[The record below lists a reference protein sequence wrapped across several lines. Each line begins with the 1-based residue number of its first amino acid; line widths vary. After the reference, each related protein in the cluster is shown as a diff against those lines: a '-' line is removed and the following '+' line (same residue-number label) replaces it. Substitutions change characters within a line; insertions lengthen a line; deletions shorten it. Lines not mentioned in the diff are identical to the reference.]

1 MTAKDLIQDT
11 IPPLKTSDTGKKAL
25 DWMDEF
31 RVSHLPIVNDIDFL
45 GLISEEDIL
54 NMNAP
59 ETPLGNH
66 ALSLSRPFVYE
77 NQHVYEVLKLIA
89 KLKISVIPVLSQ
101 EQHYIGL
108 ITLPD
113 LVQSMASIVAIE
125 GGGGIITL
133 EVNIHDYS
141 LSEIAHIV
149 ESNDAKILSS
159 YISSHLDSSKI
170 ELTLK
175 IDKMDLS
182 RILAAFSRYNYTVL
196 ASYHESEFIDDLKNR
211 YDSLMKYLNI

>member
-25 DWMDEF
+25 SWMDEF
-31 RVSHLPIVNDIDFL
+31 RVSHLPIVNNIDFL

-66 ALSLSRPFVYE
+66 TLSLTRSFVYE
-77 NQHVYEVLKLIA
+77 NQHVYEVMKLIA
-89 KLKISVIPVLSQ
+89 KLKISVVPVLSQ
-101 EQHYIGL
+101 EQHYMGL

-113 LVQSMASIVAIE
+113 LVHSMASIVAIE

-133 EVNIHDYS
+133 EVNLHNYS

-159 YISSHLDSSKI
+159 YISSPLDSSKI

-182 RILAAFSRYNYTVL
+182 RILAAFSRYNYTVT
-196 ASYHESEFIDDLKNR
+196 ASYHESEFIDDLKSR
-211 YDSLMKYLNI
+211 YDALMKYLNI